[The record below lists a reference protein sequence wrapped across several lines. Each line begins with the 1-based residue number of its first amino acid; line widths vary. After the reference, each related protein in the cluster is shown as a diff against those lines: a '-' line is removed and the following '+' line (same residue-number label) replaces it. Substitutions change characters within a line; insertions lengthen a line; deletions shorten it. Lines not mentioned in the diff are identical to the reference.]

1 MLDETA
7 RGVFPIAV
15 TPFLPDGTL
24 DLAGTDGLVEF
35 YLERGATG
43 LTILGVLGEAMK
55 LSGAEAI
62 SFTRHVLSRV
72 GGRVPVV
79 VGVTNLGFVPMG
91 ELARDAMEAGAAG
104 VMVAP
109 PAALRTD
116 DQLAGYVR
124 QVVDMLGDT
133 PLVLQDYPLLSGV
146 QMSVALIRRLI
157 AETPSIVMVKAE
169 DWPGLTKI
177 GALRAET
184 GGRRVSILV
193 GNGGLF
199 LPEELARGA
208 DGAMTG
214 YAFPEMLRDVVA
226 AHEAGDRERAQNL
239 FDAHLPYL
247 RYEQQQGIGLSV
259 RKHVLAQRGAIPHA
273 TLRRPFA
280 PLSPSDLGDIE
291 FLLARQTKRLAEFG
305 A

>member
-1 MLDETA
+1 MTLDEIA
-7 RGVFPIAV
+7 NGVFPIAV

-43 LTILGVLGEAMK
+43 LTILGVLGEALK
-55 LSGAEAI
+55 LSGAEAT

-109 PAALRTD
+109 TVTLRTD
-116 DQLAGYVR
+116 DQLAGYFR
-124 QVVDMLGDT
+124 QVVEMLGDT

-157 AETPSIVMVKAE
+157 AEYPTLVMLKAE
-169 DWPGLTKI
+169 DWPGLSKI
-177 GALRAET
+177 GALRAGAE
-184 GGRRVSILV
+184 RRVSILV

-214 YAFPEMLRDVVA
+214 YAFPEMLRDVVS
-226 AHEAGDRERAQNL
+226 AHASGNRERAQNL

-280 PLSPSDLGDIE
+280 PLSPADIADIE
-291 FLLARQTKRLAEFG
+291 FLLARQTRRLADIDG
-305 A
+305 